1 MKSKRTRKAKEI
13 ICTEYKLIYI
23 KKADPGTWFIKCI
36 CEKREQ
42 AEKYLQILTDVSD
55 TYAELKIVPVTIH
68 KMI

>member
-1 MKSKRTRKAKEI
+1 MRRKQGKKAKEI
-13 ICTEYKLIYI
+13 ICTEYKLIYR
-23 KKADPGTWFIKCI
+23 KKADPGIWFIKCI

-55 TYAELKIVPVTIH
+55 IYAELKIVPAEIH

>member
-1 MKSKRTRKAKEI
+1 MKRKQQKKYKEI
-13 ICTEYKLIYI
+13 ISTEYKLIYT
-23 KKADPGTWFIKCI
+23 KKSDPGTWFIKCI

-55 TYAELKIVPVTIH
+55 IYAELKIVPVEIH

>member
-1 MKSKRTRKAKEI
+1 MKSKITRKAKEI
-13 ICTEYKLIYI
+13 ICTEYKLIYR
-23 KKADPGTWFIKCI
+23 KKTDPCTWFIKCI

-55 TYAELKIVPVTIH
+55 IYAELKVVPVEIH